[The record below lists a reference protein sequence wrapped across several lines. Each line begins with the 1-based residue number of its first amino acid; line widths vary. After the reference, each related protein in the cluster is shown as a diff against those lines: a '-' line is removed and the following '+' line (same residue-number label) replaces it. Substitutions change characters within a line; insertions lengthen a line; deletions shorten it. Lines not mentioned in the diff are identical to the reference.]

1 MLNQFQGYMLFYDG
15 IATTQLP
22 RVVDWKH
29 EFYNDHSYVGM
40 WFNVCEFNVDVSIN
54 WIEFLW
60 LI

>member
-1 MLNQFQGYMLFYDG
+1 MLNWFQGYMLFFDG

-22 RVVDWKH
+22 YVIDWKH
-29 EFYNDHSYVGM
+29 QFYNDHSYVSM

-54 WIEFLW
+54 WIEW